1 MENVRA
7 KILIV
12 AEHNPDK
19 IMPLTWEMIACA
31 KEIERQIQAQVVVA
45 VLGKDVLPQAGWLA
59 AETGIDAIAVTG
71 DSLERYTAEAY
82 ISVLYELACELGP
95 DLLIIPH
102 SPRGYDYAPQ
112 VAVKLD
118 AACISGV
125 AELNFYDGK
134 IGFCRQGFHGKMAI
148 TIESSRP
155 VTVITILPGA
165 FRFDG
170 RIAERKGAVTI
181 RNTQM
186 MLKAKRTV
194 GTIYAEEHNANLR
207 DAETIIAAGK
217 GIEKIENV
225 ELLNELAQAFPK
237 SAIAGSR
244 VACDQ
249 GWIAQSLQIGLTG
262 KTVAPKL
269 YIACG
274 VSGALQHIAGMKDS
288 QTIVAINRDP
298 AAAFFQHADF
308 GVVEDINT
316 FIPAL
321 IMEFRKKA

>member
-1 MENVRA
+1 MKT

-12 AEHNPDK
+12 AEHSPDEM
-19 IMPLTWEMIACA
+19 MPLTLEMIACA
-31 KEIERQIQAQVVVA
+31 REIKRQIPAQVAVA
-45 VLGKDVLPQAGWLA
+45 VLGKDILSQASALA
-59 AETGIDAIAVTG
+59 AEAGIDAIAVTG
-71 DSLERYTAEAY
+71 NSLEQYTAEAY
-82 ISVLYELACELGP
+82 ISALYELACELRP
-95 DLLIIPH
+95 DLIIIPH

-112 VAVKLD
+112 VAVKLN

-125 AELNFYDGK
+125 AELDFCDGK
-134 IGFCRQGFHGKMAI
+134 IGFCRQGFHGKM
-148 TIESSRP
+148 TIAMESLRP

-165 FRFDG
+165 FQYDG
-170 RIAERKGAVTI
+170 KIAEGKGAVTN
-181 RNTQM
+181 RRTQVT
-186 MLKAKRTV
+186 LKATRSV
-194 GTIYAEEHNANLR
+194 ATISAEEQDTNLR

-225 ELLNELAQAFPK
+225 ELLKELAKVFPK

-249 GWIAQSLQIGLTG
+249 GWIAQGLQIGLTG

-274 VSGALQHIAGMKDS
+274 ISGALQHIAGMKDS

-298 AAAFFQHADF
+298 TAAIFQHADF
-308 GVVEDINT
+308 GIVEDINT

-321 IMEFRKKA
+321 IMEFREKKA

>member
-1 MENVRA
+1 MKT

-12 AEHNPDK
+12 AEHSPDK
-19 IMPLTWEMIACA
+19 IMPLTLEMIACA
-31 KEIERQIQAQVVVA
+31 KKIIKQIQAQLAVA
-45 VLGKDVLPQAGWLA
+45 VLGKDILSQADALSVEA
-59 AETGIDAIAVTG
+59 GIDAIAVTG
-71 DSLERYTAEAY
+71 NSLEKYTAEAY
-82 ISVLYELACELGP
+82 ISALYELACELRP
-95 DLLIIPH
+95 DLIIIPH

-112 VAVKLD
+112 VAVKLN

-125 AELNFYDGK
+125 AELDFYDGK
-134 IGFCRQGFHGKMAI
+134 IGFCRQGFHGKMTI
-148 TIESSRP
+148 TMESSRP
-155 VTVITILPGA
+155 VTVITVLPGA
-165 FRFDG
+165 FRYDG
-170 RIAERKGAVTI
+170 KIAEKKGAVTI
-181 RNTQM
+181 RKTQVMLDATRSVYTINT
-186 MLKAKRTV
+186 
-194 GTIYAEEHNANLR
+194 EEQNTNLR
-207 DAETIIAAGK
+207 DAETIIAVGK

-225 ELLNELAQAFPK
+225 ELLNELAQVFPK

-249 GWIAQSLQIGLTG
+249 GWIEQSLQIGLTG

-274 VSGALQHIAGMKDS
+274 ISGALQHIAGMKDS

-321 IMEFRKKA
+321 IMELRKKKA

>member
-1 MENVRA
+1 MNT

-12 AEHNPDK
+12 AEHSSDK
-19 IMPLTWEMIACA
+19 IIPLTLEMIACA
-31 KEIERQIQAQVVVA
+31 KEIKRQIRAQVVVA
-45 VLGKDVLPQAGWLA
+45 VLGKDVLTQAGALA
-59 AETGIDAIAVTG
+59 AEAGINAIAVTG
-71 DSLERYTAEAY
+71 DSLEKYTAEAY
-82 ISVLYELACELGP
+82 ISALYELACELRP
-95 DLLIIPH
+95 DLIIIPH

-125 AELNFYDGK
+125 AKLDFCDGK
-134 IGFCRQGFHGKMAI
+134 MGFCRQGFHGKMAI
-148 TIESSRP
+148 TMESSRP
-155 VTVITILPGA
+155 VTVITVLPGA
-165 FRFDG
+165 FRYDG
-170 RIAERKGAVTI
+170 KIAERKGTVTVRKI
-181 RNTQM
+181 HV
-186 MLKAKRTV
+186 MLKA
-194 GTIYAEEHNANLR
+194 TISVDTISAEEQNTSLR

-217 GIEKIENV
+217 GIDKIESV
-225 ELLNELAQAFPK
+225 ELLNELAQIFPK

-274 VSGALQHIAGMKDS
+274 ISGALQHIAGMKDS
-288 QTIVAINRDP
+288 QTIVAISRDP

-321 IMEFRKKA
+321 IMEFRKKTA

>member
-1 MENVRA
+1 MKT
-7 KILIV
+7 KILIA
-12 AEHNPDK
+12 AEHSPDK
-19 IMPLTWEMIACA
+19 IVPLTLEMIACV
-31 KEIERQIQAQVVVA
+31 KEIKRQIQAQVVVA
-45 VLGKDVLPQAGWLA
+45 VLGKDVLPQAGALA
-59 AETGIDAIAVTG
+59 AEAGIDVIAVTG
-71 DSLERYTAEAY
+71 DSLEKYSAEAY
-82 ISVLYELACELGP
+82 ISALYELACELRP
-95 DLLIIPH
+95 DLMIIPH

-112 VAVKLD
+112 VAVKLN

-125 AELNFYDGK
+125 AELIFYDGK
-134 IGFCRQGFHGKMAI
+134 IGFRRQGFHGKMAI
-148 TIESSRP
+148 TIESSKP
-155 VTVITILPGA
+155 VTVITVLPGA
-165 FRFDG
+165 FRYAG
-170 RIAERKGAVTI
+170 KIAERKGAVTI
-181 RNTQM
+181 RKTQV
-186 MLKAKRTV
+186 MLDATRFV
-194 GTIYAEEHNANLR
+194 GTIRAEEQNTNLR

-225 ELLNELAQAFPK
+225 ELLNELAQVFPK

-244 VACDQ
+244 AACDQ

-274 VSGALQHIAGMKDS
+274 ISGALQHIAGMKDS
-288 QTIVAINRDP
+288 QTIVAISRDP

-321 IMEFRKKA
+321 IMEFQKKKA

>member
-1 MENVRA
+1 MKT

-12 AEHNPDK
+12 AEHSSEE
-19 IMPLTWEMIACA
+19 IMPITWEMIACA
-31 KEIERQIQAQVVVA
+31 KDIERQIPAQVAAV
-45 VLGKDVLPQAGWLA
+45 VLGKDILHQAGRLS
-59 AETGIDAIAVTG
+59 AEAGIDAIALTG
-71 DSLERYTAEAY
+71 DSLEEYTAEAY
-82 ISVLYELACELGP
+82 VSALYELACELRP
-95 DLLIIPH
+95 DLIIIPH

-125 AELNFYDGK
+125 AELDICDGR
-134 IGFCRQGFHGKMAI
+134 IGFCRQGFHGKMTI
-148 TIESSRP
+148 TMESSRP

-165 FRFDG
+165 FRYEG
-170 RIAERKGAVTI
+170 KIADRKGAVTI
-181 RNTQM
+181 RKTQVA
-186 MLKAKRTV
+186 LDATRSV
-194 GTIYAEEHNANLR
+194 GTISAAEQDTNLR

-225 ELLNELAQAFPK
+225 ELLKELAQVFPK
-237 SAIAGSR
+237 WAIAGSR

-262 KTVAPKL
+262 KTVAPRL

-274 VSGALQHIAGMKDS
+274 ISGALQHIAGMKDS
-288 QTIVAINRDP
+288 QTIVVINRDP
-298 AAAFFQHADF
+298 TAAFFQHADI

-321 IMEFRKKA
+321 IREFGKKKA